1 MSYADI
7 EKTKADRE
15 AKEAKE
21 VKGKPSRKRKTSAPE
36 ALQITKKRKSELEVA
51 EKENAVLEF
60 GDCSVLQ
67 FLYGLRLRRILVPY
81 GGDGTSSGLYRAL
94 A

>member
-21 VKGKPSRKRKTSAPE
+21 VEGKPSRKCKTSAPE
-36 ALQITKKRKSELEVA
+36 ALQITKKTEERIGSGGEGNCCAGVWGL
-51 EKENAVLEF
+51 LF
-60 GDCSVLQ
+60 CSP
-67 FLYGLRLRRILVPY
+67 ILIW
-81 GGDGTSSGLYRAL
+81 A
-94 A
+94 